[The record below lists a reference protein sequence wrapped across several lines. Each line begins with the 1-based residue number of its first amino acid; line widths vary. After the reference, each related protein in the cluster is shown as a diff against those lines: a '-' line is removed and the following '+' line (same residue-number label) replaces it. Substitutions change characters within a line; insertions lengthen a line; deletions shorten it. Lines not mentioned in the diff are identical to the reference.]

1 MTCGARLSR
10 SRISGTKNCIR
21 PLRSVIVACRRSRAI
36 ALASTAD
43 FNVILGLSALGHER
57 KSHLRLESVGSKS

>member
-1 MTCGARLSR
+1 MTCAARLSR

-21 PLRSVIVACRRSRAI
+21 LLRPVIVAFRRSRTI

-43 FNVILGLSALGHER
+43 FNAILGLSALGHEAEVT
-57 KSHLRLESVGSKS
+57 LTI